1 MCFSSSFCFSAMA
14 SNTAHVPLF
23 SNLIRQ
29 QSLCGKASSRTY
41 FLWTCP
47 PTFQETP
54 SYTCTMGP
62 RPTPEQLV
70 LTLVASWGHNALW
83 TPEKNW
89 ILDFKKEE
97 RWRYSSFTCIYRAIW
112 SRGGGG
118 QRNGLQPQQCIL
130 LLSKVNNGWWVG
142 KKIRNLTH
150 PADAEQHLVR
160 YVPFAMSSVC
170 FFYQIRNKISC
181 EEALSIFH

>member
-1 MCFSSSFCFSAMA
+1 MLWSFSRWRSFMCFSSSFCFSAMA

-97 RWRYSSFTCIYRAIW
+97 RWRYFSFTCIYRAIW

-118 QRNGLQPQQCIL
+118 SATGCNHNSAYYYFLKSIMADEL
-130 LLSKVNNGWWVG
+130 V
-142 KKIRNLTH
+142 KK
-150 PADAEQHLVR
+150 
-160 YVPFAMSSVC
+160 
-170 FFYQIRNKISC
+170 
-181 EEALSIFH
+181 